1 MVKKRFL
8 YRMLTLFIVIVLLYS
23 VITSSI
29 IFYKSY
35 QMVDAQNNHS
45 NKLYIEQNSNYADFK
60 LRTAM
65 EFVYKI
71 STLQGLIDYRYST
84 DTNYQYI
91 AKLYNELNDQMQGFG
106 QLGFTFGITKLT
118 DDLVIT
124 AGGTYNIRNYLNE
137 LGIDAE
143 ALDRL
148 QQMEGP
154 FLASNTYVVPESL
167 SRKPGNIVMIHQMV
181 NSNLEPLYFFVV
193 IDRAS
198 LLPGIV
204 DNPKGNFYLHTNET
218 ISSYIYDKALDTDIS
233 ARINSFYNQ
242 ESQENM
248 NHLRVGSTINY
259 IHPSKVIPN
268 LNYVYSSKVTSLG
281 TIFAQIWKAALFPSV
296 LLLLLG
302 IVLAYMAT
310 RSSYKPIRQL
320 LHFLDEQK
328 RNSASASREQAKQ
341 IHELDYIKSS
351 IEQMYSIN
359 HALQDKLDDSI
370 VHLREDFFRK
380 VIYGIASDE
389 FVQENLSVLQL
400 EKFEEE
406 LNIVLLECEGI
417 GALDKTVPA
426 PNLTLIF
433 NTLIR
438 NMQCEYGDFF
448 TLPLDKTKYC
458 IIFARISPECLK
470 QIADTVVHT
479 IESELSLDITACISS
494 TYQLG
499 ELTSA
504 LQELLRMSNYQYATH
519 KVLTPQYVQDLEEVV
534 CYYPIET
541 ETCLINYVNSNE
553 LGRAYDLL
561 RNLLDQNLNQSTLSS
576 VTLSNLKH
584 SILTTFKRCLNTSG
598 TTLNQFV
605 REYPDLLNEFME
617 APVSRF
623 TENTFALFELVFNYC
638 NKDKFCLESSTA
650 SQIFIYIHKNF
661 DKDLSLTDIAN
672 EFNLSESYVSKLLK
686 NSLDINFKQYVNTLK
701 VKRAKE
707 LLNQGN
713 YKVHEVATIVGCNN
727 TNTFIRIF
735 KQYIGVS
742 PGEYVKNLSHL

>member
-1 MVKKRFL
+1 MMVKKRFL
-8 YRMLTLFIVIVLLYS
+8 YQMLTLFIVIVLLYS
-23 VITSSI
+23 LITSSI

-35 QMVDAQNNHS
+35 QMADAQNNHS

-71 STLQGLIDYRYST
+71 STLQGLIDYRYNT
-84 DTNYQYI
+84 DTNYLYI
-91 AKLYNELNDQMQGFG
+91 ANLYNELTDQMQGFG
-106 QLGFTFGITKLT
+106 QLGFTFGITKIT
-118 DDLVIT
+118 DDLVVT
-124 AGGTYNIRNYLNE
+124 ASGTYNIKNYLKE
-137 LGIDAE
+137 LGIDAK
-143 ALDRL
+143 ALD
-148 QQMEGP
+148 QVQHMDSP

-167 SRKPGNIVMIHQMV
+167 SKKPGNIVMIHQMV
-181 NSNLEPLYFFVV
+181 NSNLEPLYFFIV
-193 IDRAS
+193 IDRIS
-198 LLPGIV
+198 LLPGIA
-204 DNPKGNFYLHTNET
+204 DNPKGNFYLHTHET
-218 ISSYIYDKALDTDIS
+218 ISSYIHNKMLDTEVLTQ
-233 ARINSFYNQ
+233 INTLNNQ
-242 ESQENM
+242 ENI

-268 LNYVYSSKVTSLG
+268 LNYVYSSEVTSFG
-281 TIFAQIWKAALFPSV
+281 TIFAQIWKAALFPSL

-320 LHFLDEQK
+320 LHFLDEQ
-328 RNSASASREQAKQ
+328 RGNSTAASNENANQ

-351 IEQMYSIN
+351 IEQVYSIN
-359 HALQDKLDDSI
+359 HALQDKLDYSF

-380 VIYGIASDE
+380 VVYGIASDE
-389 FVQENLSVLQL
+389 FIQVNLPLLQL
-400 EKFEEE
+400 ERFKED
-406 LNIVLLECEGI
+406 LNIILLECEGI
-417 GALDKTVPA
+417 GTLDMTVPA
-426 PNLTLIF
+426 PNLSLIF
-433 NTLIR
+433 SNLI
-438 NMQCEYGDFF
+438 NKIQCEYEDFF
-448 TLPLDKTKYC
+448 TLPLDKNKYC
-458 IIFARISPECLK
+458 IIFNHISSESLK
-470 QIADTVVHT
+470 QIAETVVHT
-479 IESELSLDITACISS
+479 IEKDLSLDITACISS
-494 TYQLG
+494 TYQLS

-504 LQELLRMSNYQYATH
+504 LQELLRMSSYQYVTAN
-519 KVLTPQYVQDLEEVV
+519 KVLTTQCVQDLEEAV

-541 ETCLINYVNSNE
+541 ETCLINYVHSNE
-553 LGRAYDLL
+553 LGKAYDLL
-561 RNLLDQNLNQSTLSS
+561 KNLLDHNINQSTLSP
-576 VTLSNLKH
+576 VNLSSLKH

-605 REYPDLLNEFME
+605 KEYPDILNEFME
-617 APVSRF
+617 APASKF
-623 TENTFALFELVFNYC
+623 TEKTFTLFELIFNYC
-638 NKDKFCLESSTA
+638 NKEKFCLESSTA

-661 DKDLSLTDIAN
+661 DKDLSLTDIAD

-686 NSLDINFKQYVNTLK
+686 SSLDINFKQYVNTLK

-742 PGEYVKNLSHL
+742 PGEYVKSLN